1 MDRAIINKTKAA
13 LRTVVPRALINRRNY
28 HRDELRIR
36 RALAQPVKAYVL
48 GKLPAGVNLYG
59 DFELGTGL
67 SRSVNLLKRDMELAG
82 VPHSLHQVEEFSGI
96 PAGEAKAQTDY
107 AVNVF
112 HLQPSIVTRL
122 FAQLPI
128 ERRDGHYNIAHWAW
142 ETPEFPKEWIDA
154 CMLFDEIWVPSVF
167 VAKAIRRVSKLPVRV
182 YPHGVYDENA
192 ELPDGKGIRKLYG
205 IGENTL
211 LCLALYDGLSG
222 TERKNPAA
230 AIRVFEKAF
239 PEHPED
245 TVLMIKSKGMDFR
258 EAARLRAMTRG
269 MRTILVEGKLSYE
282 ETAAILAGTDVLLSL
297 HRAEGFGLPVAEVMA
312 YGGVVVSTDHSAT
325 AEFVNEENGC
335 PVPCR
340 LLRTARD
347 YGIYRAGTVWAQP
360 DEEAA
365 AAMLRRLYEDPALRR
380 KLGAEAEK
388 TIKEKLSAAA
398 IGERIRR
405 RIACI
410 TKGR

>member
-1 MDRAIINKTKAA
+1 
-13 LRTVVPRALINRRNY
+13 
-28 HRDELRIR
+28 
-36 RALAQPVKAYVL
+36 
-48 GKLPAGVNLYG
+48 
-59 DFELGTGL
+59 
-67 SRSVNLLKRDMELAG
+67 
-82 VPHSLHQVEEFSGI
+82 
-96 PAGEAKAQTDY
+96 
-107 AVNVF
+107 
-112 HLQPSIVTRL
+112 
-122 FAQLPI
+122 
-128 ERRDGHYNIAHWAW
+128 
-142 ETPEFPKEWIDA
+142 
-154 CMLFDEIWVPSVF
+154 
-167 VAKAIRRVSKLPVRV
+167 
-182 YPHGVYDENA
+182 
-192 ELPDGKGIRKLYG
+192 
-205 IGENTL
+205 
-211 LCLALYDGLSG
+211 
-222 TERKNPAA
+222 
-230 AIRVFEKAF
+230 
-239 PEHPED
+239 
-245 TVLMIKSKGMDFR
+245 
-258 EAARLRAMTRG
+258 MTRG

-410 TKGR
+410 TKGRKSREAFGV